1 MKVRIQNNN
10 NDDDDEDD
18 DADGMYV
25 KQTNKTIL

>member
-1 MKVRIQNNN
+1 MKVSIQNNN